1 MIEQEIMKQIKKDGI
16 LHKHNYGP
24 YINLEKY
31 YNLYDKFCIVHAT
44 GTGKSY
50 LSIQLMYDILRKKED
65 SKFLY
70 TVPANN
76 IKKQIVDEI
85 NQLPLA
91 NEEREKIKRSI
102 EFITYQALS
111 SKNEEEL
118 KNYDLCIVDEFQHLG
133 ADKWSR
139 NIKKMEERGIKIL
152 GLSATPIREEYT
164 STPENVAE
172 TFFDGNVASYYD
184 IVDAWID
191 KVLPVPI
198 YKASKI
204 ELLERCEKLKN
215 KVDSSNVSEE
225 EREKVYRAYNKIKTE
240 IKEEHKMPEDIIRN
254 NIKKDGKYIYFCS
267 TIQDLMESKESFLN
281 ILTED
286 EKQNVEI
293 YEIYSGYKEK
303 ENNEAH
309 YNFVNNKTKNKEDAN
324 KKLRVM
330 FSIDMYTEGVHIKDV
345 DGVIMG
351 RGTKSYRVFNQQIG
365 RALGVKTD
373 KTKSPLIIDLA
384 GNIYGMRNLLRKLD
398 ERIEERKRKGKLKE
412 EDLDINLKYILTEEE
427 IEVLNSF
434 EKMSKYIRSILD
446 IDMPIKIEEFIE
458 KVDEEGFIAP
468 QKGDKIQNTRHIN
481 NVGMFW
487 NRNTKKEKICEY
499 INLNEEVRKKYPI
512 GCKIILEKYKEY
524 QENKN
529 LGEEGK
535 ILEFIEKVDEE
546 GFIAPHIGDRIQSTN
561 HINNAG
567 IFWNYNTNK
576 EKIYEYINQ
585 NEEIRKKYPM
595 GCKIIV
601 KKYKEYQENKSLG
614 IDGKILEFIE
624 KVDEE
629 GFIAPNNGDKIQST
643 NHINNVGM
651 FWNYYK
657 VKIYEYINQ
666 NEEIRKKYPM
676 GCKIIVKKYKEYQEN
691 KSLGID
697 GKILEFIEKV
707 DKEGFIA
714 SKSGDKVQST
724 EHINNTGIFW
734 TNSKEKIYKYI
745 NQNEEL
751 QKKFPVAYKEIVGRY
766 KGFDSKLLE
775 FIEKV
780 DEEGFIASQRGD
792 KIQSTNHINNVGT
805 FWNCNTNK
813 EKIYEYINQNEEV
826 RKNYPT
832 GYKIILEKYKAYLL
846 KFLVKID
853 KWDNKKQ
860 TDNIKYICDINN
872 IDYDKNVSTL
882 KHVTYKEFV
891 SKIEYLKACDQ
902 VLVDD
907 NGILH
912 NIFNVSSD
920 VLASKYN
927 ITMEKL
933 IEDYFVIPTKTL

>member
-16 LHKHNYGP
+16 LHKHNYDP

-139 NIKKMEERGIKIL
+139 NIKKMEEKGIKIL

-204 ELLERCEKLKN
+204 ELLERCEELKN

-373 KTKSPLIIDLA
+373 KTTNPLIIDLA
-384 GNIYGMRNLLRKLD
+384 GNIYGMRNLLRKLY

-468 QKGDKIQNTRHIN
+468 QNGDKIQNTRHIN
-481 NVGMFW
+481 NVGIFW
-487 NRNTKKEKICEY
+487 NRNTNKEKIYEY
-499 INLNEEVRKKYPI
+499 INQNEEVRKKYPI

-529 LGEEGK
+529 LG
-535 ILEFIEKVDEE
+535 
-546 GFIAPHIGDRIQSTN
+546 
-561 HINNAG
+561 
-567 IFWNYNTNK
+567 
-576 EKIYEYINQ
+576 
-585 NEEIRKKYPM
+585 
-595 GCKIIV
+595 
-601 KKYKEYQENKSLG
+601 

-624 KVDEE
+624 KVDKE
-629 GFIAPNNGDKIQST
+629 GFIAPHIGDKIQST

-651 FWNYYK
+651 FWNTNK
-657 VKIYEYINQ
+657 EKIYEYINQ
-666 NEEIRKKYPM
+666 NEEVRKNYQAGYKIILEKYKKYYENKSLGEEGKILEFIEKVDKEGFIAPRKGDKIQSTEHINNVGM
-676 GCKIIVKKYKEYQEN
+676 FWSNRREKIYEYINQNEEVRKNYQAGYKIILEKYKEYHEN
-691 KSLGID
+691 KNLGID

-714 SKSGDKVQST
+714 PQIGDK
-724 EHINNTGIFW
+724 
-734 TNSKEKIYKYI
+734 
-745 NQNEEL
+745 
-751 QKKFPVAYKEIVGRY
+751 A
-766 KGFDSKLLE
+766 
-775 FIEKV
+775 
-780 DEEGFIASQRGD
+780 
-792 KIQSTNHINNVGT
+792 QSTNHVNNVGS
-805 FWNCNTNK
+805 FWNKNSTK

-826 RKNYPT
+826 CEKYPT
-832 GYKIILEKYKAYLL
+832 GCKIIVERYKAYLI

-853 KWDNKKQ
+853 KWDNKKK

>member
-16 LHKHNYGP
+16 LHKHNYDP

-139 NIKKMEERGIKIL
+139 NIKKMEEKGIKIL

-204 ELLERCEKLKN
+204 ELLERCEELKN

-373 KTKSPLIIDLA
+373 KTTNPLIIDLA

-481 NVGMFW
+481 NVGIFW
-487 NRNTKKEKICEY
+487 NRNTNKEKIYEY
-499 INLNEEVRKKYPI
+499 INQNEEVRKKYPI

-529 LGEEGK
+529 LG
-535 ILEFIEKVDEE
+535 
-546 GFIAPHIGDRIQSTN
+546 
-561 HINNAG
+561 
-567 IFWNYNTNK
+567 
-576 EKIYEYINQ
+576 
-585 NEEIRKKYPM
+585 
-595 GCKIIV
+595 
-601 KKYKEYQENKSLG
+601 

-624 KVDEE
+624 KVDKE
-629 GFIAPNNGDKIQST
+629 GFIAPHIGDKIQST

-651 FWNYYK
+651 FWNTNK
-657 VKIYEYINQ
+657 EKIYEYINQ
-666 NEEIRKKYPM
+666 NEEVRKNYQVGYKIILEKYKKYYENKSLGEEGKILEFIEKVDKEGFIAPRKGDKIQSTEHINNVGM
-676 GCKIIVKKYKEYQEN
+676 FWSNRREKIYEYINQNEEVRKNYQAGYKIILEKYKEYHEN
-691 KSLGID
+691 KNLGID

-714 SKSGDKVQST
+714 PQIGDK
-724 EHINNTGIFW
+724 
-734 TNSKEKIYKYI
+734 
-745 NQNEEL
+745 
-751 QKKFPVAYKEIVGRY
+751 A
-766 KGFDSKLLE
+766 
-775 FIEKV
+775 
-780 DEEGFIASQRGD
+780 
-792 KIQSTNHINNVGT
+792 QSTNHVNNVGS
-805 FWNCNTNK
+805 FWNKNSTK

-826 RKNYPT
+826 CEKYPT
-832 GYKIILEKYKAYLL
+832 GCKIIVERYKAYLI

-853 KWDNKKQ
+853 KWDNKKK

>member
-1 MIEQEIMKQIKKDGI
+1 MMEQEIMEQIKKDGI
-16 LHKHNYGP
+16 LHKHNYDP

-50 LSIQLMYDILRKKED
+50 LSIQLMYDILRKKGIDAE
-65 SKFLY
+65 FLY
-70 TVPANN
+70 TVPANS

-85 NQLPLA
+85 NQLPLPK
-91 NEEREKIKRSI
+91 EEREKIKRSI

-133 ADKWSR
+133 AYKWSR
-139 NIKKMEERGIKIL
+139 NIKKIEEKGIKIL

-204 ELLERCEKLKN
+204 ELLERCESLKN

-254 NIKKDGKYIYFCS
+254 NIKRDGKYIYFCS
-267 TIQDLMESKESFLN
+267 TIQDLKESKESFLN
-281 ILTED
+281 SLTED
-286 EKQNVEI
+286 ERENVEI

-309 YNFVNNKTKNKEDAN
+309 YNFVNNKTKSKEDAN

-373 KTKSPLIIDLA
+373 KTKRPLIIDLA
-384 GNIYGMRNLLRKLD
+384 GNIYAMRNLLRELD
-398 ERIEERKRKGKLKE
+398 EIIEERKRKGKLKE

-427 IEVLNSF
+427 IEVLDSF
-434 EKMSKYIRSILD
+434 EKMSEYIRSILD
-446 IDMPIKIEEFIE
+446 IDMPIKLEEFIE

-468 QKGDKIQNTRHIN
+468 MRGEKIQSTNHIN
-481 NVGMFW
+481 NVGIFW
-487 NRNTKKEKICEY
+487 NNYREKIYEY
-499 INLNEEVRKKYPI
+499 IIQNEEIRKNYPT
-512 GCKIILEKYKEY
+512 GCKIILEKYKGC

-535 ILEFIEKVDEE
+535 ILEFIEKVNEE
-546 GFIAPHIGDRIQSTN
+546 GFIAPSVGEKVQSTN
-561 HINNAG
+561 HINNVG
-567 IFWNYNTNK
+567 TFWNYSK
-576 EKIYEYINQ
+576 VKIYEHINQ
-585 NEEIRKKYPM
+585 NEEARKKYPM

-601 KKYKEYQENKSLG
+601 EKYKEYHENKNLG
-614 IDGKILEFIE
+614 
-624 KVDEE
+624 EE
-629 GFIAPNNGDKIQST
+629 
-643 NHINNVGM
+643 
-651 FWNYYK
+651 
-657 VKIYEYINQ
+657 
-666 NEEIRKKYPM
+666 
-676 GCKIIVKKYKEYQEN
+676 
-691 KSLGID
+691 

-714 SKSGDKVQST
+714 P
-724 EHINNTGIFW
+724 
-734 TNSKEKIYKYI
+734 
-745 NQNEEL
+745 QN
-751 QKKFPVAYKEIVGRY
+751 
-766 KGFDSKLLE
+766 
-775 FIEKV
+775 
-780 DEEGFIASQRGD
+780 GD
-792 KIQSTNHINNVGT
+792 KIQSTNHINSVGM
-805 FWNCNTNK
+805 FWNKNSTK

-832 GYKIILEKYKAYLL
+832 GCKIILERYKAYLIKL
-846 KFLVKID
+846 LVKID
-853 KWDNKKQ
+853 KWDNKKK

-902 VLVDD
+902 ALVDD
-907 NGILH
+907 NAILH

-933 IEDYFVIPTKTL
+933 IEDYFVIPAKTL

>member
-16 LHKHNYGP
+16 LHKHNYDP

-204 ELLERCEKLKN
+204 ELLERCEELKN

-373 KTKSPLIIDLA
+373 KTTNPLIIDLA

-468 QKGDKIQNTRHIN
+468 GSGEKVQSTDHIN
-481 NVGMFW
+481 NVGQFW
-487 NRNTKKEKICEY
+487 G
-499 INLNEEVRKKYPI
+499 L
-512 GCKIILEKYKEY
+512 
-524 QENKN
+524 
-529 LGEEGK
+529 
-535 ILEFIEKVDEE
+535 
-546 GFIAPHIGDRIQSTN
+546 H
-561 HINNAG
+561 
-567 IFWNYNTNK
+567 
-576 EKIYEYINQ
+576 
-585 NEEIRKKYPM
+585 
-595 GCKIIV
+595 
-601 KKYKEYQENKSLG
+601 
-614 IDGKILEFIE
+614 
-624 KVDEE
+624 
-629 GFIAPNNGDKIQST
+629 
-643 NHINNVGM
+643 
-651 FWNYYK
+651 
-657 VKIYEYINQ
+657 
-666 NEEIRKKYPM
+666 
-676 GCKIIVKKYKEYQEN
+676 
-691 KSLGID
+691 
-697 GKILEFIEKV
+697 
-707 DKEGFIA
+707 
-714 SKSGDKVQST
+714 
-724 EHINNTGIFW
+724 
-734 TNSKEKIYKYI
+734 KEKIYKCI
-745 NQNEEL
+745 NQNENM
-751 QKKFPVAYKEIVGRY
+751 QKKFPVA
-766 KGFDSKLLE
+766 
-775 FIEKV
+775 
-780 DEEGFIASQRGD
+780 
-792 KIQSTNHINNVGT
+792 
-805 FWNCNTNK
+805 
-813 EKIYEYINQNEEV
+813 
-826 RKNYPT
+826 
-832 GYKIILEKYKAYLL
+832 
-846 KFLVKID
+846 
-853 KWDNKKQ
+853 
-860 TDNIKYICDINN
+860 
-872 IDYDKNVSTL
+872 
-882 KHVTYKEFV
+882 
-891 SKIEYLKACDQ
+891 
-902 VLVDD
+902 
-907 NGILH
+907 
-912 NIFNVSSD
+912 
-920 VLASKYN
+920 
-927 ITMEKL
+927 
-933 IEDYFVIPTKTL
+933 